1 MRHELRHELRQRRA
15 LAPVLADDDALLRG
29 GHGAQEGDGLGVRIR
44 VAERAA
50 DVDLA
55 QGERRDGHV
64 RRARAHAH
72 EHDARPRGGGVH
84 AHLHGALCAR
94 ALEDDVEPVG
104 LGEVREQLRGGGL
117 CLGEDLVCGAGCWCG
132 VGLGRAVDGAAG
144 VGGGPLGGGGGR
156 GGEAEDVV
164 GKGVPPGEL
173 EALGVDV
180 DGDDAAGA
188 AVARECAGKEAD
200 GADAKDEDGLVGD
213 GSELDAAGGVYEDG
227 EGLREGGELE
237 GDVVGERVEDVGG
250 VVDACLER
258 AVDVGEAG
266 GRRAEAHVLAEVVA
280 ARLAEGAGAAA
291 DARLD
296 GDALPDLEQVV
307 GVAGDGGDDA
317 GGLVAEDEG
326 GAHGKVAV
334 AAVGVVMQVGPAEA
348 GGDDGDLGEAVRRG
362 PEETVL
368 ELDVAGA
375 VEHGGGGG
383 DWGHFWACREAK
395 VSPPAPFIMP
405 PARPHP
411 ASPRSARSPAQARIC
426 DRDPRA
432 DLRTPLSAARR

>member
-15 LAPVLADDDALLRG
+15 LAPVLAHGDALLRG
-29 GHGAQEGDGLGVRIR
+29 GHGAQEGDGLGVGVR

-64 RRARAHAH
+64 RRARAHAD
-72 EHDARPRGGGVH
+72 EHDARPRGSGVH

-117 CLGEDLVCGAGCWCG
+117 RLGEDLVCGGGCWCWCG
-132 VGLGRAVDGAAG
+132 GGLGRAVDGAAG
-144 VGGGPLGGGGGR
+144 VGGGCGGSGGGGR
-156 GGEAEDVV
+156 GGEAKDVV

-188 AVARECAGKEAD
+188 AVARECAGEEAD

-213 GSELDAAGGVYEDG
+213 GVELDAAGGVYEDG
-227 EGLREGGELE
+227 EGLCEGGELE

-266 GRRAEAHVLAEVVA
+266 GGRAEAHVLAEVVA

-296 GDALPDLEQVV
+296 GDALPDLE
-307 GVAGDGGDDA
+307 
-317 GGLVAEDEG
+317 EG
-326 GAHGKVAV
+326 GR
-334 AAVGVVMQVGPAEA
+334 
-348 GGDDGDLGEAVRRG
+348 RRG
-362 PEETVL
+362 
-368 ELDVAGA
+368 
-375 VEHGGGGG
+375 
-383 DWGHFWACREAK
+383 
-395 VSPPAPFIMP
+395 
-405 PARPHP
+405 
-411 ASPRSARSPAQARIC
+411 
-426 DRDPRA
+426 
-432 DLRTPLSAARR
+432 RRR